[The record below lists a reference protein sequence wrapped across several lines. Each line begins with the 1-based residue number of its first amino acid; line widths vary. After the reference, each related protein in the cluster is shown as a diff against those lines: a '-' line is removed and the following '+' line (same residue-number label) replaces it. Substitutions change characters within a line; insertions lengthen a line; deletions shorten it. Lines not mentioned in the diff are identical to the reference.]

1 MELSSLNKK
10 HEEILYKY
18 VNFIKA
24 TVFEATDNYTVQ
36 KFMDFNGILKNIIN
50 YSNAFNKIVK
60 TPNRRNEWAYMTPNL
75 MLYATMVFLEG
86 IKNNENEDIIKE
98 LSDTL
103 FETTVEF
110 IGKTTDI
117 LEDIKIKE
125 TLQKEILTINNKK

>member
-60 TPNRRNEWAYMTPNL
+60 TPNRRKECAYMTPNL
-75 MLYATMVFLEG
+75 MLYATMGFLEG